1 MSAVV
6 QKRRDLHSRICVI
19 RRVLI
24 SYFHAVRWPNM
35 AAVRIV
41 PSDDDAE
48 FPYAEALVL
57 LQAMPG
63 AVQEQTDIPPVIAAG
78 KRFGWPQALIDV
90 HLEYIENGKCFDF
103 TTDAGLS
110 CTLWE
115 DNIFC
120 RFHGA
125 EHQAECT
132 PIIEDLAVR
141 LSCRV
146 MRY

>member
-1 MSAVV
+1 
-6 QKRRDLHSRICVI
+6 
-19 RRVLI
+19 
-24 SYFHAVRWPNM
+24 M

-57 LQAMPG
+57 LQAMRG
-63 AVQEQTDIPPVIAAG
+63 AVQEQTDIPSVIAAG
-78 KRFGWPQALIDV
+78 KRLGWPQALIDV
-90 HLEYIENGKCFDF
+90 HLEYMKHGKCFDF
-103 TTDAGLS
+103 TTDAGIS

-115 DNIFC
+115 DNIFF
-120 RFHGA
+120 RFQSA
-125 EHQAECT
+125 EHEAQCM

-146 MRY
+146 MRF